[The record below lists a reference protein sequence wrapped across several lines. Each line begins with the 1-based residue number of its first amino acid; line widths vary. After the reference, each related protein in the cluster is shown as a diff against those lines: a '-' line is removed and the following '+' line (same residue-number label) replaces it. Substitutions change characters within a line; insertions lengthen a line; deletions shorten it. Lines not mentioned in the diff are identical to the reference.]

1 MTLSRSYPRRWF
13 VKNAVQNYSKGVA
26 MSESTTQKDE
36 TQHPGIKPEMQ
47 EDWKKYVDDA
57 IANDP
62 GEPRN
67 YALLILAQ
75 VSALIKG
82 LSQGLAP
89 IEVIKLVQPNTTFI
103 MMSPLLQAVCAFS
116 VRGEEFRMWWNEWH
130 DRVCP
135 ADVPEPALDQ
145 MTPDQRANWDHRWL
159 LPVKDEKGQPLR
171 EEEGKITLAWQ
182 PPIFNPWQMNIVG
195 RVAQL
200 QGAFDPSQPLTK
212 TPQYMESVNALYKKY
227 KEEAKSKVATA

>member
-1 MTLSRSYPRRWF
+1 MTLSRSYPRRWYA
-13 VKNAVQNYSKGVA
+13 KSAAPNYSKEGQMA
-26 MSESTTQKDE
+26 DPITQENE
-36 TQHPGIKPEMQ
+36 TEHPGIKPEMK

-82 LSQGLAP
+82 LHQGLAP

-135 ADVPEPALDQ
+135 GDVTDIPVDQ
-145 MTPDQRANWDHRWL
+145 MNPIQRKDWDQRWL
-159 LPVKDEKGQPLR
+159 LPVKDAEGKVVR

-212 TPQYMESVNALYKKY
+212 TPQYMESVNALYKKF
-227 KEEAKSKVATA
+227 KEEAKTAGATA